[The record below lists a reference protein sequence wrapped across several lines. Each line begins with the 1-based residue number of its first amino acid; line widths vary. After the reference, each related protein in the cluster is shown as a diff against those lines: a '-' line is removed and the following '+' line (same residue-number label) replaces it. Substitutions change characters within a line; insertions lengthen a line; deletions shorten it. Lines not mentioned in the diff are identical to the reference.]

1 MRRAVISGASLEDR
15 LRWELLHHRQ
25 LDQEVRTAATARLD
39 ADVPAV
45 LLDDAVGD
53 RQPEAGAGPD
63 LLRREERVEDPLLEL
78 LRNSGAGVRETDPDP
93 VGGGVGRDADRL
105 PARLG
110 ECVAGVGEQVD
121 EY

>member
-45 LLDDAVGD
+45 FLDDAVGD
-53 RQPEAGAGPD
+53 REPEAGAGPD
-63 LLRREERVEDPLLEL
+63 LLGREERVEDALLQLTRDARACVGEP
-78 LRNSGAGVRETDPDP
+78 DPDP
-93 VGGGVGRDADRL
+93 VGVGGGSDPNCL
-105 PARLG
+105 PP
-110 ECVAGVGEQVD
+110 
-121 EY
+121 